1 MINQY
6 TKFYNKFSENR
17 VKFTK
22 KYINFYKFISYEIN
36 KFIDRSS
43 DLLFLS
49 AGHSIM
55 IDMLNFKS
63 AFVSEINK
71 NFHKLY
77 KKKNVEQIKDLKKI
91 NKNNV
96 SDVIISNLEY
106 SSDPI
111 KLLDDVNKIL
121 NPNGKVLI
129 VCNNIIWNP
138 FLNYLKT

>member
-6 TKFYNKFSENR
+6 TKFYNKFSDSR
-17 VKFTK
+17 IKFTK

-43 DLLFLS
+43 NLLFLS

-55 IDMLNFKS
+55 VDMLNFKS
-63 AFVSEINK
+63 AFVSEINE
-71 NFHKLY
+71 NFHRLY

-96 SDVIISNLEY
+96 SDVIISNIEY
-106 SSDPI
+106 
-111 KLLDDVNKIL
+111 
-121 NPNGKVLI
+121 
-129 VCNNIIWNP
+129 
-138 FLNYLKT
+138 